1 MRIKRR
7 LPVFFGVLLVIAAV
21 ALAVVLRKHAPPEP
35 ARLLPGADG
44 FFYVNLQW
52 MRRADISGPL
62 PAVPHDAEYEQFV
75 QETGFQFERDLDKA
89 AFAIHYGGDGGKN
102 GASSEPRFSEVF
114 VGKIDGERFR
124 AYLRKISNSTESYRS
139 TDIYNIPLDGRT
151 VRVAILS
158 VDTVAVSNHND
169 PQVIHGIVDRSR
181 KIASPFG
188 GPALLRQHYKHVPFA
203 SLVWGIFKA
212 NAASENALSSQA
224 GNSSSSVSPFNLS
237 FLFAKPAVI
246 VTSVRYFGA
255 IHFRAEAFTGS
266 EEAAQRLT
274 EQLSTFLTIFRAAE
288 ISVGQQGPDP
298 DVKQFFESL
307 KVDQHKDRTELTA
320 NLPTALIRKL
330 VAAAP
335 NEITPQAEPQAPS
348 STPPDSSPKP
358 RRAHAASGKPATPAA
373 PPH

>member
-52 MRRADISGPL
+52 MRRADITGPL
-62 PAVPHDAEYEQFV
+62 PSVPHDAEYEQFV

-89 AFAIHYGGDGGKN
+89 AFAVHYSGDGAKN
-102 GASSEPRFSEVF
+102 REPRFSEVF
-114 VGKIDGERFR
+114 VGKIDGERLR
-124 AYLRKISNSTESYRS
+124 AYLRKISNSAESYRS

-169 PQVIHGIVDRSR
+169 PQVIRGIVDRSR

-188 GPALLRQHYKHVPFA
+188 GPALLRQYYKRVPFA

-212 NAASENALSSQA
+212 NAASENVLSSQS
-224 GNSSSSVSPFNLS
+224 GNSSSKFLPFDLS

-246 VTSVRYFGA
+246 VTSVRYFGNV
-255 IHFRAEAFTGS
+255 HFRAEAFTGS
-266 EEAAQRLT
+266 DDAAQHLT

-307 KVDQHKDRTELTA
+307 KIEQHKERAELTA

-335 NEITPQAEPQAPS
+335 NEIAPQAEPQ
-348 STPPDSSPKP
+348 TPDSMPSGSSAKP
-358 RRAHAASGKPATPAA
+358 RRAHAASGKPTTPAA
-373 PPH
+373 PQH

>member
-44 FFYVNLQW
+44 FFYINLQW
-52 MRRADISGPL
+52 MRRADITGPL
-62 PAVPHDAEYEQFV
+62 PNVPHDAEYEQFV

-89 AFAIHYGGDGGKN
+89 AFAVHYSGDGAKN
-102 GASSEPRFSEVF
+102 GGTAEPRFSEVF
-114 VGKIDGERFR
+114 VGKIDGERLR
-124 AYLRKISNSTESYRS
+124 AYLHKLSNSTESYRS

-158 VDTVAVSNHND
+158 VDMVAVSNHND

-181 KIASPFG
+181 KLASPFG
-188 GPALLRQHYKHVPFA
+188 GPALLRQYYKRVPLA

-224 GNSSSSVSPFNLS
+224 GSSASKLSPFDLS

-246 VTSVRYFGA
+246 VASVRYFGA

-266 EEAAQRLT
+266 DDAAQHLT

-298 DVKQFFESL
+298 DVKQFFEGV
-307 KVDQHKDRTELTA
+307 KVEQKKDRTELTA
-320 NLPTALIRKL
+320 NLSTALIRKL

-348 STPPDSSPKP
+348 STAPDNDKKAKTH
-358 RRAHAASGKPATPAA
+358 RAHAASGKR
-373 PPH
+373 